1 MAKRPSHHKSET
13 QGVQNSPPLRDVNA
27 AQRVATA
34 LKLRAHKA
42 RYEDIA
48 AACGYGSAG
57 AAHKAIMREL
67 SRVIVANV
75 DTLRREEADSLD
87 RLEVECWKRLEDA
100 EYASGMLFAVDR
112 ILAVKERRAKLLGL
126 DTPIEQAQA
135 GNIVV
140 IREIPSGYLTGPV
153 EESKS

>member
-1 MAKRPSHHKSET
+1 MAKRPSHNKPET
-13 QGVQNSPPLRDVNA
+13 QGVQNHPQLRDVNA

-48 AACGYGSAG
+48 TACGYGSAG

-67 SRVIVANV
+67 QRVIVANA
-75 DTLRREEADSLD
+75 TELRREEADSLD
-87 RLEVECWKRLEDA
+87 RLEYECWKRLEDT

-112 ILAVKERRAKLLGL
+112 IIAIKERRAKLLGL
-126 DTPIEQAQA
+126 DTPIDQAQA
-135 GNIVV
+135 ANIVV
-140 IREIPSGYLTGPV
+140 IREVPANYLTGPAEPTV
-153 EESKS
+153 